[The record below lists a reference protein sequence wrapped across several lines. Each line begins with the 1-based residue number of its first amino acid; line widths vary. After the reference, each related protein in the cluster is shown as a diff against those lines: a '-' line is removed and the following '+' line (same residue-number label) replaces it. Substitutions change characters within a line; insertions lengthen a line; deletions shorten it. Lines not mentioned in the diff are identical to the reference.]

1 MATREILDLEEM
13 AAKFKTMPK
22 PKTPLEARAYLN
34 RALALQT
41 KIDRLWNRSPKGSEE
56 AEYGEML
63 ADEFEP
69 AFRAA
74 EDIAEKMI
82 GKTASRLLMASGKW
96 EVGLYFESERDHK
109 SFLDLARKL
118 RLKVTDIGNGGGP
131 ALQREYR
138 IEGDEAA
145 ARKFFLKE
153 INDDPMEFENSR
165 VASRLRRASGE
176 DDVNIPGK
184 HILGNAK
191 VGGNAE
197 VSDDAEVY
205 DNAKVFGNARIGH
218 HARVFDN
225 AFVTDNAQLFDS
237 ALAYDN
243 AKISGDA
250 SVFGKSTVRGKA
262 KVTGHAKV
270 YGDADVGAS
279 AFVGGGAEIYDRAK
293 VFGTAQVSGKARI
306 KGTAV
311 ILGGKWDGS
320 EGPITSGTWNGPGIP
335 A

>member
-22 PKTPLEARAYLN
+22 PKTPSEARAYLN
-34 RALALQT
+34 RAVALQT
-41 KIDRLWNRSPKGSEE
+41 KIDRLWNRSPRGSEE

-69 AFRAA
+69 VFRAA
-74 EDIAEKMI
+74 EDIAEKML
-82 GKTASRLLMASGKW
+82 GKT
-96 EVGLYFESERDHK
+96 
-109 SFLDLARKL
+109 
-118 RLKVTDIGNGGGP
+118 
-131 ALQREYR
+131 
-138 IEGDEAA
+138 
-145 ARKFFLKE
+145 
-153 INDDPMEFENSR
+153 
-165 VASRLRRASGE
+165 ASRLRRASGE
-176 DDVNIPGK
+176 DDVNILGK
-184 HILGNAK
+184 HILDNAK

-197 VSDDAEVY
+197 VSDDANVR

-279 AFVGGGAEIYDRAK
+279 AFVGGSAEIYDRAK

-320 EGPITSGTWNGPGIP
+320 EGPIDSGSWMAPGVR
-335 A
+335 AR